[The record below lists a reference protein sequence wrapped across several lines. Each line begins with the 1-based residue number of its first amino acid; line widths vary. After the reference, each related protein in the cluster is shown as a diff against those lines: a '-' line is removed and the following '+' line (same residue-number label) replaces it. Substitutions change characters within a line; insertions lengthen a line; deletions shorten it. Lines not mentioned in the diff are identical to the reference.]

1 LNRLSRLITVEIP
14 PMPNCT
20 ATQVPFAKLGRREI
34 DVRFDG
40 GDVSSDGGLLLLRQ
54 VERRL
59 GLLKAVAQVLP
70 DPRDPCLVQHTTE
83 QLLRQRVFG
92 LCQGY
97 EDLNDHDRLRLD
109 PLHALIAG
117 KADVLGE
124 DRLCQG
130 DKGKAL
136 AAHSTLNRLELGA
149 LGGDTRYKKII
160 AKPQEIEAVL
170 IEEGVKAIPRK
181 IREIILDFDATDDPL
196 HGNQEGAFF
205 HGYYR
210 NYCYLPLYCFC
221 GNIPLLAQLRDAKR
235 DASSGTVEALRKI
248 TCAIRKR
255 FGRKVR
261 IIVRADSGFAREEIM
276 AWCEDNGVYYCLG
289 LARNKRLS
297 ARLGKSFGELYQGI
311 KTGEIRVPCRRFED
325 FEYRTRKSWSRA
337 RRVVGKAEILDKGP
351 NPRFVVTNLPAEGFA
366 GEPEERFAARALYE
380 KLYCARGEM
389 ENRIKEAQQD
399 LFADRTSTGWMASN
413 QLRLWFSAFAHLMLS
428 VLRAEVLRGTDLA
441 AATLGQIRLKLF
453 KIGARIK
460 ISCRRIH
467 LELAS
472 AYPFQETFR
481 RACANLC
488 AMPAG

>member
-1 LNRLSRLITVEIP
+1 LVEH
-14 PMPNCT
+14 
-20 ATQVPFAKLGRREI
+20 QVSE
-34 DVRFDG
+34 
-40 GDVSSDGGLLLLRQ
+40 
-54 VERRL
+54 
-59 GLLKAVAQVLP
+59 
-70 DPRDPCLVQHTTE
+70 
-83 QLLRQRVFG
+83 LLRQRIG
-92 LCQGY
+92 ALALGY

-109 PLHALIAG
+109 PLHALLAG
-117 KADVLGE
+117 KADVIGE
-124 DRLCQG
+124 DRLWEG

-136 AAHSTLNRLELGA
+136 AGHSTLNRLELGA
-149 LGGDTRYKKII
+149 LGGDARYKKII
-160 AKPQEIEAVL
+160 AKPPEIEALL

-181 IREIILDFDATDDPL
+181 SREIILDFDATDDPL
-196 HGNQEGAFF
+196 HGNQQGAFF

-210 NYCYLPLYCFC
+210 HYCYLPLYCFC
-221 GNIPLLAQLRDAKR
+221 GNVPLMAQLRDAKR
-235 DASSGTVEALRKI
+235 DASSGTVEALKKI
-248 TCAIRKR
+248 SCAIRKR

-276 AWCEDNGVYYCLG
+276 AWCEQNGVYYCLG

-297 ARLGKSFGELYQGI
+297 ARLGESFGELYRGI
-311 KTGEIRVPCRRFED
+311 KTGEIQLPCRRFED

-337 RRVVGKAEILDKGP
+337 RRVVGKAEILDKGQ

-366 GEPEERFAARALYE
+366 GEPEERFAAPALYE
-380 KLYCARGEM
+380 KLYCLRGEM

-399 LFADRTSTGWMASN
+399 LFADRTSTSWMASN
-413 QLRLWFSAFAHLMLS
+413 QLRLWFSAFAHLMVS

-472 AYPFQETFR
+472 AYPYQETFR

>member
-1 LNRLSRLITVEIP
+1 MTECKQEVFEFQVHGSRKVTGD
-14 PMPNCT
+14 
-20 ATQVPFAKLGRREI
+20 FS
-34 DVRFDG
+34 G
-40 GDVSSDGGLLLLRQ
+40 GYLSSDGGAVFLRG
-54 VERRL
+54 VDLKMGLIERL
-59 GLLKAVAQVLP
+59 GGCFSDYRL
-70 DPRDPCLVQHTTE
+70 PCLVEHKVTE
-83 QLLRQRVFG
+83 LLRQRIG
-92 LCQGY
+92 ALALGY

-124 DRLCQG
+124 DRLCEG

-160 AKPQEIEAVL
+160 AKPQEIEALL

-181 IREIILDFDATDDPL
+181 SREIILDFDATDDPL

-297 ARLGKSFGELYQGI
+297 ARLGKCFGELHRGI
-311 KTGEIRVPCRRFED
+311 QSGEIQVPCRRFARARAGAARAGWWAKPRSSTKGPIRALWLPTFPLKAYPVSPKNALQLPRSTRSFTAPAEKWKTASRRRS
-325 FEYRTRKSWSRA
+325 RTSLLIAPARAGWPPTNSGSGSRLSLISWSRCCGLRCCGVLISPALPSA
-337 RRVVGKAEILDKGP
+337 RSGSSFSRLV
-351 NPRFVVTNLPAEGFA
+351 PAS
-366 GEPEERFAARALYE
+366 RSV
-380 KLYCARGEM
+380 
-389 ENRIKEAQQD
+389 
-399 LFADRTSTGWMASN
+399 AD
-413 QLRLWFSAFAHLMLS
+413 AFIWS
-428 VLRAEVLRGTDLA
+428 
-441 AATLGQIRLKLF
+441 
-453 KIGARIK
+453 
-460 ISCRRIH
+460 
-467 LELAS
+467 
-472 AYPFQETFR
+472 
-481 RACANLC
+481 
-488 AMPAG
+488 

>member
-1 LNRLSRLITVEIP
+1 MTECKQEVFEFQVHGSRKV
-14 PMPNCT
+14 T
-20 ATQVPFAKLGRREI
+20 ADFS
-34 DVRFDG
+34 G
-40 GDVSSDGGLLLLRQ
+40 GYLSSDGGAVFLRG
-54 VERRL
+54 VDL
-59 GLLKAVAQVLP
+59 KMGLLERLAGCFSDDRL
-70 DPRDPCLVQHTTE
+70 PCLVEHKVAE
-83 QLLRQRVFG
+83 LLRQRIGALV
-92 LCQGY
+92 LGY

-124 DRLCQG
+124 NRLCAA

-160 AKPQEIEAVL
+160 AKPQEIEALL
-170 IEEGVKAIPRK
+170 IEEGVRAIPRK
-181 IREIILDFDATDDPL
+181 SREIILDFDATDDPL
-196 HGNQEGAFF
+196 HGHQEGAFF

-210 NYCYLPLYCFC
+210 HYCYLPLYCFC
-221 GNIPLLAQLRDAKR
+221 GNLPLLAQLRDAKR
-235 DASSGTVEALRKI
+235 DASSGTVEALEKI
-248 TCAIRKR
+248 TRAIRKR
-255 FGRKVR
+255 FGRRVR

-276 AWCEDNGVYYCLG
+276 AWCEDHGVYYCLG

-297 ARLGKSFGELYQGI
+297 ARLGKCFGELYRAI
-311 KTGEIRVPCRRFED
+311 ESGEIQRPCRRFED

-337 RRVVGKAEILDKGP
+337 RRVVGKAEILDKGQ
-351 NPRFVVTNLPAEGFA
+351 NPRFVVTNLPAEGLP
-366 GEPEERFAARALYE
+366 GEPEERFGARRLYE

-399 LFADRTSTGWMASN
+399 LFADRTSTSWMASN
-413 QLRLWFSAFAHLMLS
+413 QLRLWFSAFAHLMVS
-428 VLRAEVLRGTDLA
+428 VLRAQVLAGTDLA
-441 AATLGQIRLKLF
+441 SATLGQIRLKLF

-472 AYPFQETFR
+472 AYPYQETFR
-481 RACANLC
+481 RAWANLC

>member
-1 LNRLSRLITVEIP
+1 MTECKQEVFEFQVHGSRKVTGD
-14 PMPNCT
+14 
-20 ATQVPFAKLGRREI
+20 FS
-34 DVRFDG
+34 G
-40 GDVSSDGGLLLLRQ
+40 GYLSSDGGAVFLRG
-54 VERRL
+54 VDLKMGLIERL
-59 GLLKAVAQVLP
+59 GGCFSDYRL
-70 DPRDPCLVQHTTE
+70 PCLVEHKVTE
-83 QLLRQRVFG
+83 LLRQRIG
-92 LCQGY
+92 ALALGY

-124 DRLCQG
+124 DRLCEG

-160 AKPQEIEAVL
+160 ANPQEIEALL

-297 ARLGKSFGELYQGI
+297 ARLGKCFGELHRGI
-311 KTGEIRVPCRRFED
+311 QSGEIQVPCRRFED
-325 FEYRTRKSWSRA
+325 FEYRTRKSWSRV

-351 NPRFVVTNLPAEGFA
+351 NPRFVVTNLPAEGLP
-366 GEPEERFAARALYE
+366 GEPEQRFAVPALYE

-441 AATLGQIRLKLF
+441 TATLGQIRLKLF
-453 KIGARIK
+453 KIGTRIK

-472 AYPFQETFR
+472 AYPYQETFR